1 MRNEHKLKQFAQQRK
16 FWSQLMEDSGYETYF
31 SGKWHVKIKPDT
43 IFNHVI
49 HQRPGMPRATPE
61 GYNRPIEGEED
72 PWSPY
77 DPKFG
82 GFWEGG
88 KHWSEVLGDDA
99 VNYIRQ
105 ASEKET
111 PFFMYLAFNAP
122 HDPRQ
127 SPKAY
132 VDMYPWQ
139 EVVIPENYLPEYPYK
154 EEMGCGVKLRDE
166 RLAPFPRT
174 EYAVKVNR
182 QEYYAIISHM
192 DDQIGRILD
201 ALEKS
206 GKKDNTY
213 IFFTADHGL
222 ACGNHGLLG
231 KQNMYDH
238 SVRPPLIVVGPDVP
252 VNKRHEADVYL
263 QDIMATS
270 LDLAGVKKP
279 QYVEFSSLLPLIRG
293 KQQESSYE
301 AVYGAYRHLQ
311 RMVRADGYKL
321 ILYPEVPV
329 ARLFDMKSD
338 PMEMNDLSRDP
349 AYQETKKTL
358 FGELLELQVQ
368 MEDTVDLRRVFPE
381 LTM

>member
-1 MRNEHKLKQFAQQRK
+1 
-16 FWSQLMEDSGYETYF
+16 
-31 SGKWHVKIKPDT
+31 
-43 IFNHVI
+43 
-49 HQRPGMPRATPE
+49 MPRATPE
-61 GYNRPIEGEED
+61 GYNRPMEDQED

-82 GFWEGG
+82 GFWQGG

-99 VNYIRQ
+99 VNYIQ
-105 ASEKET
+105 EATALEK

-127 SPKAY
+127 SPKSY

-139 EVVIPENYLPEYPYK
+139 DVAVPENYLPEYPYK

-174 EYAVKVNR
+174 EYAIKVNR
-182 QEYYAIISHM
+182 QEYYAIITHM
-192 DDQIGRILD
+192 DAQIGRILK
-201 ALEKS
+201 ALEES
-206 GKKDNTY
+206 GKRDNTY

-222 ACGNHGLLG
+222 ACGNHGLMG

-252 VNKRHEADVYL
+252 KNKRNKADVYL

-270 LDLAGVKKP
+270 LELAGVEKP
-279 QYVEFSSLLPLIRG
+279 KYVEFSSLMPLVRG
-293 KQQESSYE
+293 TQQESNYN

-311 RMVRADGYKL
+311 RMVRADGHKL
-321 ILYPEVPV
+321 IIYPEVPV
-329 ARLFDMKSD
+329 TRLFDLESD
-338 PMEMNDLSRDP
+338 PLEMNDLSGDP
-349 AYQETKKTL
+349 AYANIKKQL
-358 FGELLELQVQ
+358 FGRLLELQIQ
-368 MEDTVDLRRVFPE
+368 MEDTVDLRKAFPE
-381 LTM
+381 LVL